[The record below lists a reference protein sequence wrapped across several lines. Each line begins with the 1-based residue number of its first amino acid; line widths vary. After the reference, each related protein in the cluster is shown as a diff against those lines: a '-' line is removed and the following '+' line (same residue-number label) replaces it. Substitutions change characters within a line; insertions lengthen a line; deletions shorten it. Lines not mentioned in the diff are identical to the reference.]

1 LTKRLLR
8 PAFSDYAH
16 FSFLTFFCDVPAL
29 CTTVLPVRPYGGA
42 LEARD
47 SDCTYRNISVA

>member
-1 LTKRLLR
+1 MRIFLFLL
-8 PAFSDYAH
+8 F
-16 FSFLTFFCDVPAL
+16 FFCDVPAL
-29 CTTVLPVRPYGGA
+29 CTTVLPVRPYGDA